1 VQLATDVAII
11 ASVLSMMV
19 VASPVGTLAAAVM
32 ALGVG
37 IVLTRAINPRLR
49 RAVMLVEQ
57 HDRSANLF
65 VDQALHGRREITLRH
80 HEAPVVSSFVEGRRA
95 GIAPSRRTAIL
106 LELPR
111 IVVEGVTMVVVT
123 GLIIFAIGLELDTP
137 RVLALLGLF
146 AYALLRLMPLATRM
160 ATNLA
165 SVRAGLPVLD
175 EVLQDILAAPGDLGA
190 PARSRHPQTG
200 ATPALAGAIEFR
212 QVSARY
218 EGSRD
223 LALHDVTVRVEA
235 GSFVA
240 VVGPSG
246 AGKSTLVD
254 LLVGLIEPTA
264 GQVLVGGQPLA
275 GLVEG
280 WQTRVGV
287 VSQEPYIFNDS
298 VLRNVVLFAGAVD
311 ERRVVQV
318 LDDVGLWELARQL
331 PHGLDTEIGDRGS
344 TLSGGQRQ
352 RLAVARALYSD
363 PDLLVF
369 DEATSALDP
378 DAETRVLRA
387 ALRRPEPRTV
397 LIVTHRASAI
407 RNCSQVIVL
416 EDGAVTASGPYAEVL
431 AKSAYFA
438 RLVSAPTPGSF
449 R

>member
-1 VQLATDVAII
+1 
-11 ASVLSMMV
+11 
-19 VASPVGTLAAAVM
+19 
-32 ALGVG
+32 
-37 IVLTRAINPRLR
+37 
-49 RAVMLVEQ
+49 
-57 HDRSANLF
+57 
-65 VDQALHGRREITLRH
+65 
-80 HEAPVVSSFVEGRRA
+80 
-95 GIAPSRRTAIL
+95 
-106 LELPR
+106 
-111 IVVEGVTMVVVT
+111 
-123 GLIIFAIGLELDTP
+123 
-137 RVLALLGLF
+137 
-146 AYALLRLMPLATRM
+146 M